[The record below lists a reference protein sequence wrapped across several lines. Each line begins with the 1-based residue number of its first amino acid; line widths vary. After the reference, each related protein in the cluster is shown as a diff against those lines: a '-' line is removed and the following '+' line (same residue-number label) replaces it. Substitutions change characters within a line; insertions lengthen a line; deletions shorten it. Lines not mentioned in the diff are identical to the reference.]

1 MEEKFFKIFF
11 AVVLVL
17 VVVFAIIG
25 ICVFLKY
32 ANTPASELPLWV
44 IWLLFSGD

>member
-1 MEEKFFKIFF
+1 MEERFFKIFF

-17 VVVFAIIG
+17 VIVFAIIG
-25 ICVFLKY
+25 ICVFIKY
-32 ANTPASELPLWV
+32 ADTPASELPLWV

>member
-1 MEEKFFKIFF
+1 MEERFFKIFF

-17 VVVFAIIG
+17 TVVFAIIG
-25 ICVFLKY
+25 ICVFIQY

-44 IWLLFSGD
+44 IWLLFSGE